1 MKKYIALCF
10 LLTTLTACTKKTEKA
25 VEKPQVIALSTD
37 YNSVFNEFIKQND
50 TLYVVN
56 FWATWCQPC
65 IEELPDFMKI
75 NDQFKK
81 EGNFKMILV
90 SLDKGSDFDTK
101 VKDYLKSNN
110 ISPDVYVLT
119 DNKRM
124 NEWIPKINK
133 TWSGAIPATA
143 IYKNGKQL
151 FFTEGKISYTDLNNT
166 INKYK

>member
-10 LLTTLTACTKKTEKA
+10 LLTTLTACTKKTEKV
-25 VEKPQVIALSTD
+25 VEKPQIIELNTD